1 MSTFKYRLR
10 DILNLD
16 MIGMLEAVME
26 TPDGA
31 GRLVLKGQLKL
42 D

>member
-10 DILNLD
+10 EKLNLD
-16 MIGMLEAVME
+16 MIGMLEAVIE

-31 GRLVLKGQLKL
+31 GRILIDGNL
-42 D
+42 